1 MRKKYDALINSECEE
16 NKLKKIVNYLLNKYA
31 LIFEDKILP
40 AGKNKAGYL
49 ADVIQVLCAA
59 EA

>member
-1 MRKKYDALINSECEE
+1 LLDKYTPN
-16 NKLKKIVNYLLNKYA
+16 
-31 LIFEDKILP
+31 FEDKILP